1 MNNSCTIPIGCFTL
15 NERILL
21 RGKSIQSYECFRLH
35 FCCFNLLSSS
45 LFYASKT
52 YAEFRIVI
60 VRVRKINIQLQE
72 NEKNSKSWPN
82 VRSRITESRSG
93 LQLWVT
99 IDAIVTAFLNP
110 LIQIDVKN
118 KRYKEYISKCIR
130 CNFQIVVK
138 QW

>member
-15 NERILL
+15 NKRMLL
-21 RGKSIQSYECFRLH
+21 RGKSIQSCECFRLH

-99 IDAIVTAFLNP
+99 INAIVTIFLNP
-110 LIQIDVKN
+110 LIQIGVMN
-118 KRYKEYISKCIR
+118 KRYKE
-130 CNFQIVVK
+130 
-138 QW
+138 